1 VTRDRRADRQSLLHQ
16 LREAG
21 FTVVP
26 GVLKSAQVDR
36 WRDVVDE
43 AVERSKAFTDQAFN
57 PELWPFG
64 AAFAGH
70 PLYDLY
76 RADRIGAVAAQFMS
90 PKWPPAEPEFAQIA
104 ITNPPLIHRPS
115 GPHLDGISPSRKP
128 DGRPGTFTLLVGVI
142 LSDQSE
148 PDCGNL
154 YVWPGTHL
162 VNAAWLRANG
172 ADALGV
178 LDRPYPPTELPASEQ
193 VLAAPGDLILAHYLL
208 GHNSGGHFGRAA
220 DPRRETV
227 YFRLQSLGHRQRWRA
242 AVSDPLGELAEP
254 DDK

>member
-1 VTRDRRADRQSLLHQ
+1 MTRDRRTDRPALLHQ
-16 LREAG
+16 LRETG
-21 FTVVP
+21 YTVVP

-36 WRDVVDE
+36 WRDVVDQ
-43 AVERSKAFTDQAFN
+43 AVERSKGLPDQAFN
-57 PELWPFG
+57 PELWPYG

-70 PLYDLY
+70 PLLNLY

-115 GPHLDGISPSRKP
+115 GPHLDGLSPKEP

-162 VNAAWLRANG
+162 VNAAWLRTNG

-178 LDRPYPPTELPASEQ
+178 LDRLSAIVLP
-193 VLAAPGDLILAHYLL
+193 V
-208 GHNSGGHFGRAA
+208 
-220 DPRRETV
+220 
-227 YFRLQSLGHRQRWRA
+227 RWR
-242 AVSDPLGELAEP
+242 
-254 DDK
+254 

>member
-1 VTRDRRADRQSLLHQ
+1 MTRDRRTDRPALLHQ
-16 LREAG
+16 LRETG
-21 FTVVP
+21 YTVVP

-36 WRDVVDE
+36 WRDVVDQ
-43 AVERSKAFTDQAFN
+43 AVERSKALPDQAFN
-57 PELWPFG
+57 PELWPYG

-70 PLYDLY
+70 PLVDLY

-115 GPHLDGISPSRKP
+115 GPHLDGIAPSRES

-148 PDCGNL
+148 PDRGNL
-154 YVWPGTHL
+154 YVWPRTHL
-162 VNAAWLRANG
+162 VNAAWLRENG
-172 ADALGV
+172 ADALGM

-193 VLAAPGDLILAHYLL
+193 VLASPGDLILAHYLL
-208 GHNSGGHFGRAA
+208 GHNSGGHFGTAA

-227 YFRLQSLGHRQRWRA
+227 YFRLQSLGCRQRWRA
-242 AVSDPLGELAEP
+242 AVADPLGELAEP